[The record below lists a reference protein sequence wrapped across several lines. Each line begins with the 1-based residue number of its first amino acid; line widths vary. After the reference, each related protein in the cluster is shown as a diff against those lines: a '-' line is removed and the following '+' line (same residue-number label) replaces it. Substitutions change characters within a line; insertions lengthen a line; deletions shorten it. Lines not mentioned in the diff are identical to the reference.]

1 MEWEEAQEIEKFHW
15 GLGNFIYN
23 SRTRTEELNLNHLK
37 NLQVL
42 GLYRIISNFSP
53 FLSKYLALTKSIGV
67 PPSGFEYNKKM
78 VKELEKK
85 GIISNIDG

>member
-1 MEWEEAQEIEKFHW
+1 
-15 GLGNFIYN
+15 
-23 SRTRTEELNLNHLK
+23 
-37 NLQVL
+37 L
-42 GLYRIISNFSP
+42 GLYWIVSNFSP

-85 GIISNIDG
+85 GIIYDIDG